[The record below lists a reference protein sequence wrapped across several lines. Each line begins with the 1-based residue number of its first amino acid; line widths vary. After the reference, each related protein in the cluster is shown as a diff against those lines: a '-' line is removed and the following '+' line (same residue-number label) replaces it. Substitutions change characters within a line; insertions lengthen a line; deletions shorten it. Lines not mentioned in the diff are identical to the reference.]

1 MSVKKQIRLRNS
13 SLLKAFAWTSKP
25 ARSAWRAM
33 RTRVE
38 AFWNRAAWKR
48 TIERFTQVSGAMDRS
63 TAAVLSFSVAI
74 IMAVAVLGFRSS
86 THVAGGDAPSSTAAL
101 HEETSGQLPDA
112 ITVSNDPEVVLA
124 HTARSTSDA
133 KVTSRVVTIAGC
145 LAKDGDTFRLKDT
158 TGAYA
163 PRSRSWKSAFLRKSS
178 ASVGIV
184 DASRRLRLR
193 SHVGERVSVT
203 GRLVD
208 GEMRVR
214 SLRRVAS
221 SCGNGKPKLN
231 A

>member
-1 MSVKKQIRLRNS
+1 MPVKKQIRPRNS
-13 SLLKAFAWTSKP
+13 SLLKAFSWTSQP

-48 TIERFTQVSGAMDRS
+48 TVERVMHVPSTMDRS

-74 IMAVAVLGFRSS
+74 IMAVAVVGFRAPNG
-86 THVAGGDAPSSTAAL
+86 VAAGAPSTTAAL
-101 HEETSGQLPDA
+101 HEQSSDQLPDA
-112 ITVSNDPEVVLA
+112 ISVSNASAVVLT
-124 HTARSTSDA
+124 HTARSTSDT
-133 KVTSRVVTIAGC
+133 KVTSRIVTIAGC
-145 LAKDGDTFRLKDT
+145 LAKDGDMFRLKDT

-178 ASVGIV
+178 SPVGIV

-203 GRLVD
+203 GRLVG
-208 GEMRVR
+208 GEMQVR

-221 SCGNGKPKLN
+221 SCGNDKPKLN

>member
-1 MSVKKQIRLRNS
+1 MPVKKQIRPTNS
-13 SLLKAFAWTSKP
+13 SLLKAFSWMS
-25 ARSAWRAM
+25 
-33 RTRVE
+33 
-38 AFWNRAAWKR
+38 AAWKR
-48 TIERFTQVSGAMDRS
+48 TVERFTQVSSTMDRS

-74 IMAVAVLGFRSS
+74 IMAVAVLGFRTSNR
-86 THVAGGDAPSSTAAL
+86 VADADAPSTTAAL
-101 HEETSGQLPDA
+101 HEQSGDQSPDA
-112 ITVSNDPEVVLA
+112 VSVSNAPEVILT

-133 KVTSRVVTIAGC
+133 KVTSRTVTIAGC
-145 LAKDGDTFRLKDT
+145 LARDGGTFRLKDT
-158 TGAYA
+158 SGADA

-178 ASVGIV
+178 SSVGVV
-184 DASRRLRLR
+184 DASRRLRLT

-221 SCGNGKPKLN
+221 SCGSAKPKLN

>member
-1 MSVKKQIRLRNS
+1 MPVKKQIRSRNS
-13 SLLKAFAWTSKP
+13 SLLKAFSWTSKP

-33 RTRVE
+33 RTRLE

-48 TIERFTQVSGAMDRS
+48 TVERFTHVSSAMDRS

-74 IMAVAVLGFRSS
+74 LMAVAVLGFRTSN
-86 THVAGGDAPSSTAAL
+86 HVADGDATTTATLQARTSDRSTVLEGPS
-101 HEETSGQLPDA
+101 
-112 ITVSNDPEVVLA
+112 VVLA
-124 HTARSTSDA
+124 HTTRSTGGA
-133 KVTSRVVTIAGC
+133 NVTSRTVTIAGC
-145 LAKDGDTFRLKDT
+145 LAQDGNTFRLKDT

-178 ASVGIV
+178 SPVGIV
-184 DASRRLRLR
+184 DASRRLRLK

-221 SCGNGKPKLN
+221 SCGNAKPKLN

>member
-1 MSVKKQIRLRNS
+1 MPVKKQIRPTNS
-13 SLLKAFAWTSKP
+13 SLLKAFSWTSKP
-25 ARSAWRAM
+25 VRSAWRAM
-33 RTRVE
+33 RTRLE
-38 AFWNRAAWKR
+38 AFWTRAAWKR
-48 TIERFTQVSGAMDRS
+48 TVERFTHVPSAMDRS

-74 IMAVAVLGFRSS
+74 LMAVAVLGFRTSN
-86 THVAGGDAPSSTAAL
+86 HVADGATTTATLQARTSDRSTGLNAPS
-101 HEETSGQLPDA
+101 
-112 ITVSNDPEVVLA
+112 VVLA
-124 HTARSTSDA
+124 HTTRSTGVA
-133 KVTSRVVTIAGC
+133 NVTSRTVTIAGC
-145 LAKDGDTFRLKDT
+145 LAQDGNTFRLKDT

-178 ASVGIV
+178 SPVGIV
-184 DASRRLRLR
+184 DASRRLRLK

-221 SCGNGKPKLN
+221 SCGNAKPKLN